1 MYGRRTFRT
10 RVAVTT
16 LGSIVVDN
24 LAPAEFAALDAPL
37 PPELVLVEGLRDAL
51 ALLSAD
57 WSITYLN
64 ARARRGMTAAGLD
77 PAVAIGRS
85 IWEIFPFLDRTAAGP
100 EFARVRA
107 GGEPAHFELRDTV
120 GDRCFEFDA
129 MLAAD
134 QLAVYWRDVTST
146 RRNEDARSASDAEL
160 RATHRRLEEMVAGAP
175 LAIMVLDNDT
185 NVLMW
190 NEASAEMFQWTADEV
205 LGRPLP
211 TVPTEEREI
220 LEGMRARERRGES
233 IRGESTRR
241 QRKDGTILDVQL
253 STAPLRDRDG
263 LVIGVI
269 GMIAD
274 VSEQRRLEAQ
284 LRMAQKMEA
293 VGLLAGGVAHDFNN
307 LLTAIKGFASL
318 LQMAIPA
325 GDESGEFVDEIGK
338 AADRAAT
345 LTAQLLAF
353 SRQQLLRPEPIDL
366 NARVRGLERM
376 LGLLVSE
383 GGELALELD
392 QELGLVLADPGQVE
406 QIVLNLAV
414 NARDAIA
421 SIHGGR
427 ITIATSNATLRDEFT
442 GWRVKPA
449 PGEYVRLDVRDNG
462 VGMDASTQARI
473 FDPFFTTKPAGHGTG
488 LGLATVYGIA
498 KQSGGYVWV
507 ESTPGQGSTFTVFL
521 PRAHEGPRSSSLTV
535 EAEAGGTDLVLL
547 VEDEEGVRRVA
558 RRALELQGYRV
569 LEAASADEALALA
582 AAHPIRLMIS
592 DVMMPGMLGPAL
604 AKEIHRFLPDLPV
617 LLMSGHSDQVVREGL
632 IDPSVLFLPKPFT
645 PSQLV
650 ASARRALGVAKRD

>member
-1 MYGRRTFRT
+1 
-10 RVAVTT
+10 VTT
-16 LGSIVVDN
+16 LKSTVNAHFASDDSVA
-24 LAPAEFAALDAPL
+24 LAASL

-51 ALLSAD
+51 ALVNGD
-57 WSITYLN
+57 WQITYLN
-64 ARARRGMTAAGLD
+64 ARARRGMAAGGRD
-77 PAVAIGRS
+77 PAAVLGRV
-85 IWEIFPFLDRTAAGP
+85 IWDVVPFLYDTVAGA
-100 EFARVRA
+100 ELARVRA
-107 GGEPAHFELRDTV
+107 GDGPVHFDLRDPAT
-120 GDRCFEFDA
+120 DRCFELDA
-129 MLAAD
+129 MLAGD
-134 QLAVYWRDVTST
+134 QIAVYWRDVTAT
-146 RRNEDARSASDAEL
+146 RRTEEARTASDAEL
-160 RATHRRLEEMVAGAP
+160 RATHRRLEELVAGAP

-190 NEASAEMFQWTADEV
+190 NDASAEMFQWTAEEV
-205 LGRPLP
+205 IGRPLP
-211 TVPTEEREI
+211 TVPPEEREAFD
-220 LEGMRARERRGES
+220 GMRSRERRAES
-233 IRGESTRR
+233 IRAESTRR
-241 QRKDGTILDVQL
+241 RRKDGTILDVQI

-263 LVIGVI
+263 AVIGVI
-269 GMIAD
+269 GMVAD

-307 LLTAIKGFASL
+307 LLTAIKGFGSL
-318 LQMAIPA
+318 LQMAIPPGEEA
-325 GDESGEFVDEIGK
+325 AEFVDEIVK
-338 AADRAAT
+338 AADRAAA

-392 QELGLVLADPGQVE
+392 PELGLVLADPGQVE

-421 SIHGGR
+421 ARKGGR

-462 VGMDASTQARI
+462 VGMDAATQARI
-473 FDPFFTTKPAGHGTG
+473 FDPFFTTKATGHGTG

-507 ESTPGQGSTFTVFL
+507 QSAPGQGSTFTVFL
-521 PRAHEGPRSSSLTV
+521 PRAHDEPRESPVAVEHVSEGS
-535 EAEAGGTDLVLL
+535 DLLLL
-547 VEDEEGVRRVA
+547 VEDEEGVRRVS
-558 RRALELQGYRV
+558 RRALELHGYQV
-569 LEAASADEALALA
+569 LEAANGEDALVLA
-582 AAHPIRLMIS
+582 AAHPVTLMIT
-592 DVMMPGMLGPAL
+592 DVMMPGLLGPAL
-604 AKEIHRFLPDLPV
+604 AEQVHLLLPDLPV
-617 LLMSGHSDQVVREGL
+617 LFMSGHTDQVVREGL
-632 IDPSVLFLPKPFT
+632 LDPSVPFLPKPFT

-650 ASARRALGVAKRD
+650 ASVRQLLDGATRS